1 MEHKKFNG
9 DRLKNARIF
18 NGISLT
24 DLAAKTQITKQ
35 SISLYENGKNVPTYE
50 KVSALSRELGFP
62 YEYFFQENKM
72 NAYTETTYFRSQ
84 ASATKKDRAAQSIKL
99 EFVAQMYEVLWKYIE
114 FPVFED
120 PQIEYQ
126 GFDDPMASQTAE
138 AIDEIE
144 NVVINIRKRWGVADG
159 PIKDLQ
165 YLLEQNGVLVT
176 GFNVDKR
183 EIDAFSQRTIVD
195 KNDVYLIAVSL
206 GDTSECRARFDMA
219 HELGHILLHPWS
231 EDIESLTKE
240 EFKNRETQANMFASA
255 LLLPRDSFVSDI
267 SQFPTD
273 IQYYLFMK
281 KKWKVSIQAMMR
293 RARQLDVISQNQ
305 YQYLMRQ
312 VSKNGWRLREPDD
325 VPATLNE
332 SLFQG
337 AIDLLF
343 DNNVLTPKGLLDEFS
358 ENGVTLYPNM
368 IEELLHLRKGTL
380 QDEEKKVSLFQ
391 IKNN

>member
-1 MEHKKFNG
+1 
-9 DRLKNARIF
+9 
-18 NGISLT
+18 
-24 DLAAKTQITKQ
+24 
-35 SISLYENGKNVPTYE
+35 
-50 KVSALSRELGFP
+50 
-62 YEYFFQENKM
+62 
-72 NAYTETTYFRSQ
+72 
-84 ASATKKDRAAQSIKL
+84 
-99 EFVAQMYEVLWKYIE
+99 
-114 FPVFED
+114 
-120 PQIEYQ
+120 
-126 GFDDPMASQTAE
+126 
-138 AIDEIE
+138 
-144 NVVINIRKRWGVADG
+144 
-159 PIKDLQ
+159 
-165 YLLEQNGVLVT
+165 
-176 GFNVDKR
+176 
-183 EIDAFSQRTIVD
+183 
-195 KNDVYLIAVSL
+195 
-206 GDTSECRARFDMA
+206 
-219 HELGHILLHPWS
+219 
-231 EDIESLTKE
+231 
-240 EFKNRETQANMFASA
+240 
-255 LLLPRDSFVSDI
+255 
-267 SQFPTD
+267 
-273 IQYYLFMK
+273 MK